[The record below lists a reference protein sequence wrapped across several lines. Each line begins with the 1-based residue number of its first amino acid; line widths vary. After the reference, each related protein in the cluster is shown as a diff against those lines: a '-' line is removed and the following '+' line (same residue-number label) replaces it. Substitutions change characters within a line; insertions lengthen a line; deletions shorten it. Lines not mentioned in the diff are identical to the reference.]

1 MDHQILILNTIIIL
15 HHKLITRGIR
25 GIIPGGISE
34 LDFSAASEIDEFS
47 AKELLGI
54 FIENGIGVLD
64 NGIVNFQNSDKIL
77 ASIFAITNGASIED
91 VAEFLSW
98 QNFEELVT
106 CILEENGF
114 QVEKNLILTK
124 PRMEIDVVGIKLG
137 IAILID
143 CKHWKKISKSALDD
157 IVYKQT
163 ERVKNY
169 VSKTES
175 TMAIPV
181 IVTLHQEKV
190 NFVNKV
196 PIIPVIQLSS
206 FLDEFYG
213 NLDKMKTIESHI
225 SS

>member
-1 MDHQILILNTIIIL
+1 M

-25 GIIPGGISE
+25 AIIPGGISE

-54 FIENGIGVLD
+54 FIENGIGVSD

-114 QVEKNLILTK
+114 QVEKNLMLTK

-137 IAILID
+137 IAVLID

-163 ERVKNY
+163 ARVKNY

-225 SS
+225 ST